1 MTKNWRQKDIKT
13 KIEGQRSENIKHV
26 NSSLRFL
33 FFFKSNFSSL
43 LIRPYPPYHFRN
55 YCQEE
60 SV

>member
-1 MTKNWRQKDIKT
+1 MTEDRRQNDIKT

-43 LIRPYPPYHFRN
+43 LIRPYPPYHF
-55 YCQEE
+55 
-60 SV
+60 